1 MKKKDVII
9 SMQTVQNVDGAEK
22 PDTISF
28 MTDGSYMFD
37 GDEWSVSYDES
48 EITGLPGTRTTVR
61 IHPREIVVD
70 RAGSLTS
77 RMVFREGEKTSFLY
91 EMPYGS
97 TTLGL
102 DTRKIVQ
109 NFNDGGGTAEVEY
122 VIGFARSPVSRNRL
136 TIDVRQTGGLNQ
148 CVI

>member
-9 SMQTVQNVDGAEK
+9 TMRTVQNCDELDEDNTLDFV
-22 PDTISF
+22 
-28 MTDGSYMFD
+28 TDGSYT
-37 GDEWSVSYDES
+37 YDNNVGCVTYEES
-48 EITGLPGTRTTVR
+48 EVTGMPGTTTSVF
-61 IHPREIVVD
+61 IMPDQVVVD
-70 RAGSLTS
+70 RDGSLTS
-77 RMVFREGEKTSFLY
+77 RMVFKEGEKTSFLY

-122 VIGFARSPVSRNRL
+122 VIDFARSPVSRNRL